1 MKCLQEHTTKIKLE
15 NRRLRKELLQLI
27 HSSRHLQEH
36 RAELE
41 KQKKELLREQEYAS
55 DLKKIQSTRQHKV
68 LKSLGLLEEQ
78 QAEGAAN

>member
-1 MKCLQEHTTKIKLE
+1 MKCLEEHTTKIKLE

-27 HSSRHLQEH
+27 HSSRHLHEH
-36 RAELE
+36 KTELE

-68 LKSLGLLEEQ
+68 LKSLGLLDERV
-78 QAEGAAN
+78 EGAAN